1 MESTIKDLNEKL
13 ETLKLKRAED
23 RDKLREFDKV
33 KIQMQQVIKKLFVF
47 IFLA

>member
-33 KIQMQQVIKKLFVF
+33 KIQMQQVIKKLFIF
-47 IFLA
+47 IY

>member
-33 KIQMQQVIKKLFVF
+33 KIQMQQVIKNFF
-47 IFLA
+47 IFIY

>member
-33 KIQMQQVIKKLFVF
+33 KIQMQQVVKKLFVF
-47 IFLA
+47 IY